1 MPGFVLLLFPPC
13 TFWCWLLWH
22 GGGGGGCCALGIK
35 YFLQPGPFWYF
46 WMKVKPGRSAWEWCM
61 IPELLCD
68 LLTGAAR
75 SSCACW
81 LCVLAGL
88 QIVVKVKVLRAL
100 GRRRICLLYI
110 HPGSPPHPLSNRW
123 LFLLSLSLGS
133 VEGVRCL
140 GITDQPWVLRINNQ
154 KV

>member
-1 MPGFVLLLFPPC
+1 
-13 TFWCWLLWH
+13 
-22 GGGGGGCCALGIK
+22 
-35 YFLQPGPFWYF
+35 
-46 WMKVKPGRSAWEWCM
+46 M
-61 IPELLCD
+61 IPELLGD

-110 HPGSPPHPLSNRW
+110 HPGSPPTPCQIA
-123 LFLLSLSLGS
+123 FFFSLSLGN

-140 GITDQPWVLRINNQ
+140 GITDQP
-154 KV
+154 

>member
-1 MPGFVLLLFPPC
+1 MTARFRWVIIESALLTAPPPPIKENYLQIQRGMPAFVLLLFPPPLH
-13 TFWCWLLWH
+13 FDAD
-22 GGGGGGCCALGIK
+22 CCDMEEDAVPWVLSISYSLDPFGI
-35 YFLQPGPFWYF
+35 F

-100 GRRRICLLYI
+100 GKRRICLLYI
-110 HPGSPPHPLSNRW
+110 HPGSPPLP
-123 LFLLSLSLGS
+123 
-133 VEGVRCL
+133 V
-140 GITDQPWVLRINNQ
+140 
-154 KV
+154 K